1 MTQEEVNYHKE
12 IIYNSQTPKA
22 VLMESI
28 FALMNEGSYDSKHIL
43 FDIARNHECEL
54 IRHETVFS
62 IGELGSDS
70 EIRDFLKETL
80 DVDSSVVVQH
90 EALVVLGILGK
101 SEDLPFLE
109 KWANDENIVIRNS
122 ALVGVQRIKQLED
135 FEGKVLRAQ
144 EESRKRLLDL
154 ENSNNN
160 DRIQILFQLMKDKSD
175 EQMDKNIEAIYQC
188 LLTDPCPV
196 VRHEAGF
203 VLGEM
208 KSDLALNRLM
218 DGTLKQEWPI
228 AIHECLFALG
238 TTGRE
243 EAMEVVNKYLDHEEY
258 IVSESAVIAKQK
270 IELVKTPYRGV
281 A

>member
-1 MTQEEVNYHKE
+1 MSQELVEKHKK
-12 IIYNSQTPKA
+12 IIYDENTPSA

-28 FALMNEGSYDSKHIL
+28 FALMNEGSYEAKHIM
-43 FDIARNHECEL
+43 FDIARNHKCEL

-80 DVDSSVVVQH
+80 DVDDSVVVKH

-109 KWANDENIVIRNS
+109 KYANDENIDIRNS
-122 ALVGVQRIKQLED
+122 ALIGVQRIKQLED
-135 FEGKVLRAQ
+135 FEGKVLYAQ
-144 EESRKRLLDL
+144 EESRKRLLDV
-154 ENSNNN
+154 EKSNNN
-160 DRIQILFQLMKDKSD
+160 DRIQILFQLMKDKND
-175 EQMDKNIEAIYQC
+175 ENVEAIYQC

-208 KSDLALNRLM
+208 DSDLALERLM
-218 DGTLKQEWPI
+218 DATLKQEWPI
-228 AIHECLFALG
+228 VIHECLFALG

-243 EAMEVVNKYLDHEEY
+243 EAMEVVNKYLDSDIY
-258 IVSESAVIAKQK
+258 IISESAVIAKQK
-270 IELVKTPYRGV
+270 IELVKNPYRGI
-281 A
+281 